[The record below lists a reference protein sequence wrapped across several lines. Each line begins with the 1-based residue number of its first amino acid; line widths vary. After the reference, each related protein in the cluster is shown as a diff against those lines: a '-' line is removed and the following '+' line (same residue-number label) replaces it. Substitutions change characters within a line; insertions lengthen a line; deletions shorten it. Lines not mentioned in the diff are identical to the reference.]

1 MKAKVLLPITLLL
14 ALSAGVALAQTSS
27 NRKSPTSKF
36 YVAEVTGFAQVDSGE
51 KVEDLVEKSVFDAE
65 GTAVETKPDSITA
78 LAMSNGTG
86 IYFTPNTK
94 LAINRFLQEPFS
106 PNRTDIESE
115 PSMSQIRTALARGS
129 VGLCTGKLVA
139 GSTMVYDTPNGS
151 VSIPSQNTQKLAIEI
166 SDTSTTVTLFEGS
179 ITLQGDKLSGG
190 EALQP
195 GQQAVILNR
204 GSNQPPE
211 IKIGTIPEDQRERI
225 EDMVNGACQARKKV
239 YFDAAEVQPNAT
251 DFVPIEVTP
260 ATPAD
265 IGTIVSPARVN

>member
-1 MKAKVLLPITLLL
+1 MKAKALLPFTVLL

-36 YVAEVTGFAQVDSGE
+36 YVAEVTGFAQVDNGE

-65 GTAVETKPDSITA
+65 GTVVETKPDSINA
-78 LAMSNGTG
+78 LVMSNGTG

-115 PSMSQIRTALARGS
+115 PSMSQTRTALARGS

-151 VSIPSQNTQKLAIEI
+151 VNILSQNTQKLAIEI

-179 ITLQGDKLSGG
+179 ITLRGDKLSGG

-260 ATPAD
+260 AAPAD